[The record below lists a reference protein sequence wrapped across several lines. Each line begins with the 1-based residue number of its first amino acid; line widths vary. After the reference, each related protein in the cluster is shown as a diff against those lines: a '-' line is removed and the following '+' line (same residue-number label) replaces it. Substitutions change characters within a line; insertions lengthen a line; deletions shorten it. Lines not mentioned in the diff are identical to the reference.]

1 MKKLF
6 LAAAILTAAALTGCA
21 NDDILMKQDL
31 SYMSRNEVVTAIND
45 CEGSGTRANVVYT
58 RAFWRGKMVPV
69 PVDVQCTPMP
79 AKRRVE

>member
-1 MKKLF
+1 MKPL
-6 LAAAILTAAALTGCA
+6 LAAAMLTAAALTGCA
-21 NDDILMKQDL
+21 SDEILMKQDL
-31 SYMSRNEVVTAIND
+31 SYMSRNEVVNAIND

-79 AKRRVE
+79 TKRRVE